1 MAHGRG
7 QYAVVKKIMVFG
19 VTQIHIEPVLFFLS
33 MIYFIQTLGLGST
46 EEKQKILKDTLL
58 DQNSNI
64 S

>member
-1 MAHGRG
+1 
-7 QYAVVKKIMVFG
+7 MVFG
-19 VTQIHIEPVLFFLS
+19 VTQIHVEPFFLKG

-46 EEKQKILKDTLL
+46 EEKEILQKVLKDILL